1 MFRLHFHFAGNKIE
15 FGRVNRRLR
24 AAECYKM
31 QTEIKDAHLRL
42 LTSKVYI
49 LL

>member
-15 FGRVNRRLR
+15 FRRVNRRLR